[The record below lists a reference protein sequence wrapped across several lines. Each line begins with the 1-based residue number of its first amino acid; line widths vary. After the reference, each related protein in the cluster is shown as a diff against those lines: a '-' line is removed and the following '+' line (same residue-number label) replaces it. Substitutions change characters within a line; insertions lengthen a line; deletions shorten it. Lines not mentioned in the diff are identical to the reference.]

1 MVAIAAMVVAAV
13 LWSRFTASET
23 YQKRDYFS
31 IFVYIVMA
39 AGCAFMAWNVLTYI
53 FLKTSN

>member
-1 MVAIAAMVVAAV
+1 MVVAAV

-53 FLKTSN
+53 FLNTSN